1 MKNTDANKK
10 VKVSFPHM
18 GTVSLVW
25 SIGLRRVGVEPYIPP
40 YTSKETLSLGTKHSP
55 EAICLPYKL
64 ILGNFIQ
71 ALNGGADYVAMIS
84 APGTCRL
91 GEYSNGVEYALKEL
105 GYDTKF
111 INLKLYNE
119 MNGMYD
125 FLRRLTGKNDPIA
138 FAHAIYLVLH
148 MIFSLDKLEAAYS
161 YYRAREAKFGS
172 CEKIY
177 KSTLKK
183 LAQAN
188 TGKEIRAAI
197 NYAEENFKQV
207 ELDDTREILHVGIT
221 GEIYVVLDHFSNQD
235 IEKELGKMGVEVH
248 RCLNISSFIKDTTF
262 LKLFSKEET
271 HLSRAER
278 LAKPFLSRD
287 IGGDALESVSDIV
300 YAKEQ
305 KRDGIIHLSPF
316 TCMPEIMSQNIFPSM
331 RETVDIP
338 ILSLI
343 LDEQTGKAGYLTR
356 LEAFVDLMRRKK
368 RRNQLKK
375 S

>member
-1 MKNTDANKK
+1 
-10 VKVSFPHM
+10 M

-138 FAHAIYLVLH
+138 FAHDF
-148 MIFSLDKLEAAYS
+148 FS
-161 YYRAREAKFGS
+161 R
-172 CEKIY
+172 
-177 KSTLKK
+177 
-183 LAQAN
+183 
-188 TGKEIRAAI
+188 
-197 NYAEENFKQV
+197 
-207 ELDDTREILHVGIT
+207 
-221 GEIYVVLDHFSNQD
+221 
-235 IEKELGKMGVEVH
+235 
-248 RCLNISSFIKDTTF
+248 
-262 LKLFSKEET
+262 
-271 HLSRAER
+271 
-278 LAKPFLSRD
+278 
-287 IGGDALESVSDIV
+287 
-300 YAKEQ
+300 
-305 KRDGIIHLSPF
+305 
-316 TCMPEIMSQNIFPSM
+316 
-331 RETVDIP
+331 
-338 ILSLI
+338 
-343 LDEQTGKAGYLTR
+343 QT
-356 LEAFVDLMRRKK
+356 
-368 RRNQLKK
+368 
-375 S
+375 